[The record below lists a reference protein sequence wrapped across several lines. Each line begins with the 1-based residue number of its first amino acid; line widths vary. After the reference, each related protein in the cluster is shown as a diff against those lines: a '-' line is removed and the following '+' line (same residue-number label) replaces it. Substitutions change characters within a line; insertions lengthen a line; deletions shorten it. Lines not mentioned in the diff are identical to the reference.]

1 MSTYCTIQEAY
12 NEPSFSKQKKPTSG
26 KMQCG
31 QSNTPYANNVYSNQ
45 VGQEQASYRPAIQ
58 SQNNPQS
65 VQQRYMSAQKRT
77 PPLVANTPGT
87 QGSTDSQG
95 MVNLPDVHK
104 GINSPNMVE
113 EFICGGSAAVIPTNS
128 SGKMSKQIDP
138 VIGNIPYAAQANDY
152 KYYCDN
158 MGICPSP
165 KISIEGFTDNYG
177 SESYLE
183 PPGYNT
189 PNQKDIQGLQHA
201 LQYQDGLPQNG
212 LPQRQSQ
219 SQPSNCQM
227 SDQATTYQYPISEL
241 SKKQYD
247 SAMKVYLNNGQC
259 STPQKQ
265 SPYSMNNVNG
275 LYDEEIGQYMRV
287 QDIDIPYTIPP
298 SSTYDNSFLM
308 SQQMQR
314 NKNNFTP
321 MPSDDYH
328 SLSSTSEQV
337 QNNSQINN
345 NSPNNMPS
353 RSPAPS
359 NSPNNYVGGRSPAHS
374 KSPAPS
380 NSPNNY
386 VGGRSPSP
394 QVNTSNIDL
403 TNLNQ
408 YLANINEY
416 LANINQYLP
425 GSNIYNA
432 ANTSN
437 ITTQNTQT
445 SQIPQTPQTTSNTQP
460 NKWNYIMDTVLFVAA
475 GILIIILCDLLFKI
489 AYSIGM
495 RDTFR
500 MMKPYLTEIDELKA
514 KIAELVPDDD

>member
-1 MSTYCTIQEAY
+1 
-12 NEPSFSKQKKPTSG
+12 
-26 KMQCG
+26 
-31 QSNTPYANNVYSNQ
+31 
-45 VGQEQASYRPAIQ
+45 
-58 SQNNPQS
+58 
-65 VQQRYMSAQKRT
+65 
-77 PPLVANTPGT
+77 
-87 QGSTDSQG
+87 

-104 GINSPNMVE
+104 SLNSPNMVE
-113 EFICGGSAAVIPTNS
+113 EFMCGGSAAVIPTNS

-189 PNQKDIQGLQHA
+189 PNQQEIQALQHD
-201 LQYQDGLPQNG
+201 LQYQDGLPQNVQQ
-212 LPQRQSQ
+212 PQ

-227 SDQATTYQYPISEL
+227 SEQSTTYQYPISEL

-247 SAMKVYLNNGQC
+247 AAMKVYLNNGQC

-287 QDIDIPYTIPP
+287 QDTNIPYTVQP
-298 SSTYDNSFLM
+298 SLTYANTNLM
-308 SQQMQR
+308 AQQVPR
-314 NKNNFTP
+314 NNNNFTP

-328 SLSSTSEQV
+328 SLSSISEQV
-337 QNNSQINN
+337 PI
-345 NSPNNMPS
+345 PNNFQSNIQSNTPRPRPVPTQTPKNYMGNNTP
-353 RSPAPS
+353 RPAPIS
-359 NSPNNYVGGRSPAHS
+359 VPR
-374 KSPAPS
+374 PAPTQTPKNYMS
-380 NSPNNY
+380 NNT
-386 VGGRSPSP
+386 PSP
-394 QVNTSNIDL
+394 QVSPQSTSNIDL
-403 TNLNQ
+403 ANLNQ
-408 YLANINEY
+408 YLANINQY

-425 GSNIYNA
+425 GSNIYNSP
-432 ANTSN
+432 NMPN
-437 ITTQNTQT
+437 INMAPQAPQT
-445 SQIPQTPQTTSNTQP
+445 SQTTSNTPP
-460 NKWNYIMDTVLFVAA
+460 NKWNYIMDTVLFIAA

>member
-45 VGQEQASYRPAIQ
+45 VGQEQAAYRP
-58 SQNNPQS
+58 SNKPEVPQS
-65 VQQRYMSAQKRT
+65 VQQKYMSSQKRT
-77 PPLVANTPGT
+77 PPVIANTPGT
-87 QGSTDSQG
+87 QASLDSRG
-95 MVNLPDVHK
+95 LSKLPDVHK
-104 GINSPNMVE
+104 SINSPNMVE
-113 EFICGGSAAVIPTNS
+113 EFMCGGSAAVIPTNS
-128 SGKMSKQIDP
+128 SGKMSRQIDP

-165 KISIEGFTDNYG
+165 KISIEGFTNNYG

-189 PNQKDIQGLQHA
+189 PSQKDIQSLQHDF
-201 LQYQDGLPQNG
+201 QYQDGLPQNVQYQ
-212 LPQRQSQ
+212 PQSK
-219 SQPSNCQM
+219 PSNCQM
-227 SDQATTYQYPISEL
+227 SDQATTYQYPISDL
-241 SKKQYD
+241 TKSQYD
-247 SAMKVYLNNGQC
+247 AAMKVYLNNGQC

-275 LYDEEIGQYMRV
+275 LYDEEIGQYMRI
-287 QDIDIPYTIPP
+287 QDTSIPYTIPP
-298 SSTYDNSFLM
+298 LSTYDNDDLM
-308 SQQMQR
+308 SQQVPR
-314 NKNNFTP
+314 NNNNFTP
-321 MPSDDYH
+321 MPSDDYN

-337 QNNSQINN
+337 QNNSQINGN
-345 NSPNNMPS
+345 TPNNMS
-353 RSPAPS
+353 NRSPTPS
-359 NSPNNYVGGRSPAHS
+359 NTPNNYM
-374 KSPAPS
+374 
-380 NSPNNY
+380 
-386 VGGRSPSP
+386 GGRSPSP
-394 QVNTSNIDL
+394 QINNTSNVDL

-432 ANTSN
+432 T
-437 ITTQNTQT
+437 NTQT
-445 SQIPQTPQTTSNTQP
+445 MQSPSPSPSQQSTSNTP
-460 NKWNYIMDTVLFVAA
+460 SNKWNYIMDTVLFVAA

-495 RDTFR
+495 RDTFI
-500 MMKPYLTEIDELKA
+500 MMKPYLTEIDNLKA
-514 KIAELVPDDD
+514 KIAELIPDDE